1 LRRNMNTYNIN
12 DTNFINSNLYKQYI
26 KKNPKV
32 GFLKI
37 RAYAANEA
45 VPISGLN
52 VIVSKEIDG
61 NNVIFFEGVTDN
73 SGVIEGITLPTETL
87 NSDDL
92 LAPNG
97 TEYTINTLYSP
108 DNIKNTYKINIY
120 ENVYVVQTIRIV
132 PKMNRDG
139 DLWQ

>member
-1 LRRNMNTYNIN
+1 MNNYNIN
-12 DTNFINSNLYKQYI
+12 NTNFINSNLYKQYI
-26 KKNPKV
+26 KENSKV

-37 RAYAANEA
+37 RAYAASEA

-52 VIVSKEIDG
+52 IIVSKEIEG
-61 NNVIFFEGVTDN
+61 NKVIFFEGVTDN
-73 SGVIEGITLPTETL
+73 SGVIERIILPTKSL
-87 NSDDL
+87 KNDDL
-92 LAPNG
+92 VIPYG
-97 TEYTINTLYSP
+97 TEYIIDTLYKP

-132 PKMNRDG
+132 PKIKREG